1 MQDLRRFTDQA
12 KPVFWL
18 MGEVIHGDYT
28 RWVNQEVLHSVTNYQ
43 LHKALYSGHNDHNY
57 FEIAHTIRRFAELG
71 RERANVFY
79 NFVDNHDV
87 ERIQTKLVHKQH
99 FHPVHTL
106 LFTLPGIPS
115 IYYGSEFAIEGKK
128 EKFSD
133 DSLRPALHIE
143 DYKDALK
150 TNPATA
156 LICILANAHQQ
167 VKALYAGDY
176 KELMLTN
183 RQYAFAR
190 HFEDSTA
197 IIAVN
202 CDDHEAKFSLSAQ
215 AGKEYTDVISGR
227 KVTCDGQLKFS
238 LGANSSAVWVMDSE
252 VPLVERIN
260 ETVANTVEIEPETT
274 PEPKIKVENSEIT
287 EPEVEVCVSE
297 KMVAEDQIVESEV
310 EEGDITE
317 ESKEI
322 KSSPV
327 EIPKNLS
334 YEEMSVEQLQQCI
347 LEKMAANGPV
357 TEQMKK
363 EVRDNVYHN
372 SLLNWVKS
380 FR

>member
-1 MQDLRRFTDQA
+1 
-12 KPVFWL
+12 
-18 MGEVIHGDYT
+18 
-28 RWVNQEVLHSVTNYQ
+28 
-43 LHKALYSGHNDHNY
+43 
-57 FEIAHTIRRFAELG
+57 
-71 RERANVFY
+71 
-79 NFVDNHDV
+79 
-87 ERIQTKLVHKQH
+87 
-99 FHPVHTL
+99 
-106 LFTLPGIPS
+106 
-115 IYYGSEFAIEGKK
+115 
-128 EKFSD
+128 
-133 DSLRPALHIE
+133 
-143 DYKDALK
+143 
-150 TNPATA
+150 
-156 LICILANAHQQ
+156 
-167 VKALYAGDY
+167 
-176 KELMLTN
+176 
-183 RQYAFAR
+183 
-190 HFEDSTA
+190 
-197 IIAVN
+197 
-202 CDDHEAKFSLSAQ
+202 
-215 AGKEYTDVISGR
+215 
-227 KVTCDGQLKFS
+227 
-238 LGANSSAVWVMDSE
+238 MDSE

-297 KMVAEDQIVESEV
+297 KMVAEDQIVEPEV
-310 EEGDITE
+310 EGADITE